1 MWLWHD
7 VTHVETTTHER
18 SGISCGTGPDHAL
31 GPVVVGVL
39 TGLYI
44 GLTDDACGV
53 SPVAPDPLLSI
64 SPCLSQMFF
73 YCLFAIG
80 VIAQRL
86 CVSCVTALTDGRV
99 RL

>member
-18 SGISCGTGPDHAL
+18 SGGTGPDHAL

-53 SPVAPDPLLSI
+53 SPFAPDPLLSRHVYI
-64 SPCLSQMFF
+64 MSPLKCSS
-73 YCLFAIG
+73 
-80 VIAQRL
+80 IAYSL
-86 CVSCVTALTDGRV
+86 LGLLHSACVCPV
-99 RL
+99 